1 MSHHHQ
7 CAFQS
12 NCAAT
17 GVALLNAIAVSAVVA
32 QLEVR
37 HSMPLV
43 TFALVSGERASNS
56 DVLLAV
62 PYVRWLHI
70 SKPPLVGG
78 LSMGKG
84 DCRPQWP

>member
-1 MSHHHQ
+1 MVKHK
-7 CAFQS
+7 
-12 NCAAT
+12 
-17 GVALLNAIAVSAVVA
+17 VLALLNAIAVSAVVA

-62 PYVRWLHI
+62 PYVRWGSILA
-70 SKPPLVGG
+70 KPPLVGG